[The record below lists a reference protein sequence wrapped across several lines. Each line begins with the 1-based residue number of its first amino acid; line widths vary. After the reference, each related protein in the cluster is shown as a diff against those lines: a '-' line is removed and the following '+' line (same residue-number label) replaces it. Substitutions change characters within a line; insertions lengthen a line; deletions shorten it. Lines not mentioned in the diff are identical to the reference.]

1 LGEKDRKKER
11 KKERKRKRN
20 IRTSASI
27 AAVVIVTGVS
37 SAMMPE
43 GVRGLEN
50 QGFAVTA
57 M

>member
-1 LGEKDRKKER
+1 LGEKDR

-43 GVRGLEN
+43 GARGLEN